1 MPITTTP
8 SGGPQ
13 GEFST
18 YTPLYSQT
26 LSANTASI
34 TFSNIPTTYTDLNLV
49 VGGITTTTGYSF
61 TLSVNGDT
69 ASVYSQTLISS
80 NGTNLQPARY
90 TNAANTS
97 MYIGGWVNG
106 YDSTAPS
113 TLYVDFMNYSNITT
127 NKTILWRSGASN
139 RNVESGVMLWRNT
152 SPITTIT
159 ISSQGGAN
167 MASGSTFTLYG
178 IKAAASQFIPS
189 KASGGDIIA
198 TDGTYA
204 YHAFTTSGIFKP
216 AQSLTADYL
225 VIAGGAGGSAGGN
238 GAGGGGAGGFRELSS
253 QSLTTTSYTITIGA
267 GGVGSPGG
275 GTRGTSGGNT
285 TMSGSGFST
294 ITRTGGGGGGICS
307 AVNKP
312 GVSGG
317 SGGGA
322 GATSGTSASV
332 GSGNA
337 GGYTPVEGFAGGLGS
352 SDGVTYDA
360 AGGGGGAGGV
370 GQPATSVINGA
381 GGIGITSS
389 LINAIGAA
397 TGLGQLVSSN
407 YYFAGGG
414 GGGSYFK
421 PAGAGGSGGGGIGA
435 NTSGVAYGSG
445 LAYSGSGGGG
455 GYVAGGNGGSGVVIV
470 RYPL

>member
-1 MPITTTP
+1 MAITTTP

-18 YTPLYSQT
+18 YTPIYATT
-26 LSANTASI
+26 LSSATSSV
-34 TFSNIPTTYTDLNLV
+34 TFSNIPTTFTDLV
-49 VGGITTTTGYSF
+49 VVANFDGSASSYTTLTFNGVTGTSYSR
-61 TLSVNGDT
+61 TRLIGDGSATSSDRT
-69 ASVYSQTLISS
+69 ASTAGIINLTYNTA
-80 NGTNLQPARY
+80 GTTVTGIYQIL
-90 TNAANTS
+90 
-97 MYIGGWVNG
+97 
-106 YDSTAPS
+106 
-113 TLYVDFMNYSNITT
+113 NYSNSTT
-127 NKTILWRSGASN
+127 YKIALCKDAARPDDVAVHAGTFRGSTGSST
-139 RNVESGVMLWRNT
+139 E
-152 SPITTIT
+152 PITSVTLT
-159 ISSQGGAN
+159 KVSGN
-167 MASGSTFTLYG
+167 YTVGSTFTLYG
-178 IKAAASQFIPS
+178 ITAAETKFIPTKAA
-189 KASGGDIIA
+189 GGDIVVS
-198 TDGTYA
+198 DGTYA

-253 QSLTTTSYTITIGA
+253 QSLTATDYTITIGA

-275 GTRGTSGGNT
+275 GTRGTSGGDT
-285 TMSGSGFST
+285 SMSGSAFTT

-307 AVNKP
+307 ATNKA
-312 GVSGG
+312 GVAGG

-322 GATSGTSASV
+322 GATSGSSAAV
-332 GSGNA
+332 GAGNA

-360 AGGGGGAGGV
+360 AGGGGGAGAV
-370 GQPATSVINGA
+370 GSAATSSTNGA
-381 GGIGITSS
+381 GGVGVTSS

-397 TGLGQLVSSN
+397 TKLGQLVSSS

-435 NTSGVAYGSG
+435 NTSGVNYGSG
-445 LAYSGSGGGG
+445 LVNSGSGGGG
-455 GYVAGGNGGSGVVIV
+455 GHIAGGNGGSGLVIV
-470 RYPL
+470 RYAL